1 MTRYNG
7 FMYLPL
13 VAVKMQS
20 KSHPPT
26 LCVSERGAPLQP
38 YYRRELGK
46 DVLIPV
52 LYTLYLFN
60 SSIFILWP
68 HSWDPQPLAYTV
80 NYDSYFIFTNI

>member
-1 MTRYNG
+1 
-7 FMYLPL
+7 MYLPL

-20 KSHPPT
+20 KSHPST